1 MHPLRQQH
9 REARLCSIKE
19 RGRYISLKQFAKRP
33 FLSTPFLINCSEDKK
48 RLLRDSMIEQGYPG
62 FETRALGTTVDLYQQ
77 IIRQALRNIPSAHFF
92 DLIVHRLPR
101 DVALILTANTR
112 HHIACRLPLRLH
124 LRQKT
129 STNKAKT
136 AMSSRLNERAQDTAS
151 SHQLNTRKKLQ

>member
-1 MHPLRQQH
+1 
-9 REARLCSIKE
+9 
-19 RGRYISLKQFAKRP
+19 
-33 FLSTPFLINCSEDKK
+33 
-48 RLLRDSMIEQGYPG
+48 MIEQGYPG

-101 DVALILTANTR
+101 DVALILTVNTR
-112 HHIACRLPLRLH
+112 HHIACWLPLRLH

-151 SHQLNTRKKLQ
+151 SHQLNTRKKPQ